1 MVIPFFVNIF
11 YIIFAFIYS
20 RIIYK
25 IIKSRVVQLLVFFL
39 ILILPF
45 SDILIQ
51 KVIKNYYETFKIQAI
66 VYDFPKKDD
75 DGKIESLDL
84 TQSPSNYFLQ
94 FVDKKDNF
102 FNKRINSFLEIKL
115 PQSESD
121 NKFLRIKFDRKTIKS
136 EIIKNPKAK
145 YMINIQ
151 SQEKL
156 FGLFNEIKYQLID
169 RQTKKVLVETIS
181 ATFPYQKNNFR
192 NKYLLWHIEKYDFF
206 NLSAINEKDINEED
220 IIVKLLNAGHL

>member
-20 RIIYK
+20 RTIYK
-25 IIKSRVVQLLVFFL
+25 IIKSRLVQLMIFFL
-39 ILILPF
+39 IIILPF

-51 KVIKNYYETFKIQAI
+51 KVIKNYYKTFKIEPI
-66 VYDFPKKDD
+66 IYSLPKKDD

-84 TQSPSNYFLQ
+84 TQSPTNYFLQ
-94 FVDKKDNF
+94 FVDKKDTF
-102 FNKRINSFLEIKL
+102 FNKRIKGFLEIKI
-115 PQSESD
+115 PQSES
-121 NKFLRIKFDRKTIKS
+121 NNNFLRIKFDRKTIKS
-136 EIIKNPKAK
+136 EIIKNPKAR

-156 FGLFNEIKYQLID
+156 FGLFNEIRYQLID
-169 RQTKKVLVETIS
+169 RQNKKVLVETIS
-181 ATFPYQKNNFR
+181 ATFPYQKDNFR
-192 NKYLLWHIEKYDFF
+192 NKYLFWHVEKYDFF
-206 NLSAINEKDINEED
+206 NLSAINENDIHEED